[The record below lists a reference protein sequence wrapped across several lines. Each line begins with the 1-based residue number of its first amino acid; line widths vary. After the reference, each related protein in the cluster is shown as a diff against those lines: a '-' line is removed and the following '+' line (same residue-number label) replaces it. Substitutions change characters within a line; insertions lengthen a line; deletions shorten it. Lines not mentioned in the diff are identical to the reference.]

1 MLFLEPAKLREDF
14 LHPSEDVTKKRRL
27 VYSHATGSKT
37 ETESQRVVKGVTL
50 VSAVTILGESIL
62 LVGTVI
68 IIIIIV
74 GHAIE
79 KRVPGTD
86 TYLILF
92 EIHDIQ
98 SNLTILVW

>member
-1 MLFLEPAKLREDF
+1 MLFLEPTQVREDF

-27 VYSHATGSKT
+27 IDSHTIGSKT
-37 ETESQRVVKGVTL
+37 ETEPQRVIKGFTL

-62 LVGTVI
+62 LVGIVII

-79 KRVPGTD
+79 KWVPGTD
-86 TYLILF
+86 TDLILF
-92 EIHDIQ
+92 
-98 SNLTILVW
+98 